1 MRLSTFARQLW
12 CGLSAAL
19 LVACAFVPRV
29 EARQA
34 KAFDFA
40 ELERAV
46 EAELKAGHTPGA
58 AVAVVSGDRIV
69 YVKGFGVTSAEGD
82 GAAVTPDTL
91 FRMGSTTKM
100 FTAAALVT
108 LASEGKIRLDAPVG
122 DFVKNLPPKLAA
134 LTAHQL
140 LSQSSGLRDFAPTVT
155 SDDDAALGK
164 NIRAWNDD
172 LFFTE
177 PSRIYS
183 YSSPNYWLAGFV
195 VEELSGRAYAD
206 AMRELVFKPLGMR
219 RTTLRPLEAM
229 TYPVALGHNVEKGSA
244 VVIRPI
250 ANNVAKYPGG
260 SIYSSAGELARFA
273 VAMMNGGRLEG
284 RQALAPLVVEE
295 LPKPQVYL
303 PGEERAFYGYGLL
316 GFESGGVKTVSHGG
330 VSSGYGSTIMFAPEH
345 KFAVIVLTNRNGE
358 TLPRTRQRVM
368 QLALPLKP
376 DPAEQPKPTPADA
389 DEMRRYVG
397 RYAHAPQTWDVFVK
411 DGRLF
416 LKEDGKD
423 FELTKVGRERF
434 GYEQGEVLFVPDE
447 KGAVQHIFMG
457 LYAARRTP

>member
-1 MRLSTFARQLW
+1 MRHATLARKLS
-12 CGLSAAL
+12 CGLLAAL
-19 LVACAFVPRV
+19 VFACAVAPRV
-29 EARQA
+29 HARQA
-34 KAFDFA
+34 KAIDFA
-40 ELERAV
+40 ELDKAV
-46 EAELKAGHTPGA
+46 EAELKNGHTPGA
-58 AVAVVSGDRIV
+58 AVAVVVGDRIV
-69 YVKGFGVTSAEGD
+69 YAKGFGSTSAEGD

-122 DFVKNLPPKLAA
+122 NFVKNLPPKIAA

-177 PSRIYS
+177 PSKIYS
-183 YSSPNYWLAGFV
+183 YSSPNYWLAGFL
-195 VEELSGRAYAD
+195 VEELSGKAYSD
-206 AMRELVFKPLGMR
+206 AMREIVFKPLGMR

-229 TYPVALGHNVEKGSA
+229 TYPLALGHNVDKESA
-244 VVIRPI
+244 VVIRPA

-260 SIYSSAGELARFA
+260 SIYSSVNELARFA
-273 VAMMNGGRLEG
+273 IAMMNGGRLEG

-295 LPKPQVYL
+295 LPKPQFYL

-316 GFESGGVKTVSHGG
+316 GFESNGVKTVSHGG
-330 VSSGYGSTIMFAPEH
+330 VSSGYGSTIMFAPDY
-345 KFAVIVLTNRNGE
+345 KFAVIVLANRNGE
-358 TLPRTRQRVM
+358 TLPRTRQLAMR
-368 QLALPLKP
+368 LALPLKP
-376 DPAEQPKPTPADA
+376 DPAEPPKPPAPDA
-389 DEMRRYVG
+389 DEMKRYTG
-397 RYAHAPQTWDVFVK
+397 KYAHAPQTWEVFIK
-411 DGRLF
+411 DGKLF
-416 LKEDGKD
+416 LKEEGKD
-423 FELTKVGRERF
+423 FELTKLGRERF

-447 KGAVQHIFMG
+447 RGTIEHIFMG
-457 LYAARRTP
+457 LYAARRAP

>member
-1 MRLSTFARQLW
+1 MW
-12 CGLSAAL
+12 GGLLAAL
-19 LVACAFVPRV
+19 LVACAFAPRAG
-29 EARQA
+29 ARRA
-34 KAFDFA
+34 KAIDFA
-40 ELERAV
+40 ELDKV
-46 EAELKAGHTPGA
+46 IEAELKAGHTPGA
-58 AVAVVSGDRIV
+58 AVAVVSGDRVV
-69 YVKGFGVTSAEGD
+69 YAKGFGVTSAED
-82 GAAVTPDTL
+82 GGRAVTPDTL

-122 DFVKNLPPKLAA
+122 DFVKNLPPKIAA
-134 LTAHQL
+134 LTPRQL

-155 SDDDAALGK
+155 SDDDAALAK
-164 NIRAWNDD
+164 NIRAWDD
-172 LFFTE
+172 GLFFTE
-177 PSRIYS
+177 PGKIYS

-195 VEELSGRAYAD
+195 VEELTGKPYSD

-229 TYPVALGHNVEKGSA
+229 THPLALGHNVEKGNA
-244 VVIRPI
+244 VVIRPA

-260 SIYSSAGELARFA
+260 SIYSSADELARFA

-284 RQALAPLVVEE
+284 RQALAPLVVGE

-330 VSSGYGSTIMFAPEH
+330 VSSGYGSTIMFAPDY
-345 KFAVIVLTNRNGE
+345 KFAVIVLTNRNGD
-358 TLPRTRQRVM
+358 TLPRTRQRAM
-368 QLALPLKP
+368 ELALPLKP
-376 DPAEQPKPTPADA
+376 DPAEPPKPRPPDA
-389 DEMRRYVG
+389 DEMRRYAG
-397 RYAHAPQTWDVFVK
+397 KYAHAPQTWEVFVR
-411 DGRLF
+411 DGKLF

-423 FELTKVGRERF
+423 FELTKLGRERF

-447 KGAVQHIFMG
+447 RGTVEHIFMG
-457 LYAARRTP
+457 LYAARRVS